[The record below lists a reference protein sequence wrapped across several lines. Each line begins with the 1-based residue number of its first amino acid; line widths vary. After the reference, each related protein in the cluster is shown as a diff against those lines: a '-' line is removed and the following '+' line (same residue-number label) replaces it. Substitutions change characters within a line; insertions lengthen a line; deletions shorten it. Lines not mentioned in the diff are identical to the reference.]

1 MKKKICYSL
10 LLLVSVLI
18 LFAGC
23 GESKKEAKTVHKQ
36 PVRQEKPEEESEVKA
51 ALAKKNQK
59 QKKTA
64 KNRQKRNFRQNR
76 SRPQKQR
83 IQKHPQ
89 RSMPL

>member
-36 PVRQEKPEEESEVKA
+36 LVRQEKPEEESEVK
-51 ALAKKNQK
+51 
-59 QKKTA
+59 
-64 KNRQKRNFRQNR
+64 NRQKQNFRQNR

-83 IQKHPQ
+83 IQKYPQ